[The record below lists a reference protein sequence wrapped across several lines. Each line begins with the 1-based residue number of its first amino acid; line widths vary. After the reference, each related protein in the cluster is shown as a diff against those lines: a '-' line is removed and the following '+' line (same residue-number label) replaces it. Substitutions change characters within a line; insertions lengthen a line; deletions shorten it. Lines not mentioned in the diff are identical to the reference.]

1 MDEDVEE
8 RYGSVGGRVFL
19 GEFEVFG
26 EGVEERFCVLYV
38 SEGSEAV
45 VNEVGVGMRG
55 SGHEER
61 ARDSILA
68 RRISASST
76 MRGEPI

>member
-19 GEFEVFG
+19 GKFEVFG
-26 EGVEERFCVLYV
+26 EGVEEGEERFCVLSV

-45 VNEVGVGMRG
+45 VNGTNWWVAKEKLCISGLESFKMR
-55 SGHEER
+55 
-61 ARDSILA
+61 
-68 RRISASST
+68 
-76 MRGEPI
+76 

>member
-19 GEFEVFG
+19 GKFEVFG
-26 EGVEERFCVLYV
+26 EGVEEGEERFCVLSV

-45 VNEVGVGMRG
+45 VNEVGVSMRG
-55 SGHEER
+55 VRTG
-61 ARDSILA
+61 
-68 RRISASST
+68 
-76 MRGEPI
+76 GKG

>member
-8 RYGSVGGRVFL
+8 RYGSVEGRVFL

-26 EGVEERFCVLYV
+26 EGLEEGEEGFCVT
-38 SEGSEAV
+38 V

-55 SGHEER
+55 VR
-61 ARDSILA
+61 
-68 RRISASST
+68 T
-76 MRGEPI
+76 

>member
-19 GEFEVFG
+19 GEFEVSG
-26 EGVEERFCVLYV
+26 EGVEEGGERFCVLSV

-45 VNEVGVGMRG
+45 VNEVGVSMRG
-55 SGHEER
+55 VRTG
-61 ARDSILA
+61 
-68 RRISASST
+68 
-76 MRGEPI
+76 GEG